1 LCGQLH
7 LHKVLILTTL
17 LMAVFDI
24 VVVILL
30 VVGAI
35 RGLRQGFLSQLASV
49 VALLLGIWGAVRF
62 SDYMATLLSE
72 KFDIG
77 SAHLP
82 IISFAVTFILIVIA
96 IHFIEKIVERFLNL
110 AMLGGIN
117 KVLGF
122 VFGFAKYAI
131 ITSVLLV
138 FVEKANIRF
147 NFFTEEQKSKSL
159 VYNPVASLAPAI
171 FPYLHFDTIKESVKK
186 SLGNQKGK

>member
-1 LCGQLH
+1 
-7 LHKVLILTTL
+7 
-17 LMAVFDI
+17 MAVFDI

-122 VFGFAKYAI
+122 VFGFAK
-131 ITSVLLV
+131 
-138 FVEKANIRF
+138 
-147 NFFTEEQKSKSL
+147 
-159 VYNPVASLAPAI
+159 
-171 FPYLHFDTIKESVKK
+171 
-186 SLGNQKGK
+186 